1 MQIFKYQSLWG
12 SFLFHIT
19 ADTGTLPALKDPNPH
34 PEAVSYELGFQPGVG
49 EGSTSTLGSLQPSGV
64 NWVWSCRPATL
75 LLVCYSSCEEFLCSF
90 QGLCTLWKECH
101 VPVCLAE
108 DWEVVNWY
116 WWIEGFLWQSEQ
128 SSCSFIRDFFLWGM
142 MTFLIYIVCKA
153 ELTIWRQ
160 NPIMPM
166 EIYLVAF
173 KSTKNLTLCCKMVYI
188 WWRTHFYCTT
198 QYLQIEHTRIT
209 NTQIKK

>member
-1 MQIFKYQSLWG
+1 MGIISLSHHCRHWRSASSLRSQSSPRS
-12 SFLFHIT
+12 SFLRT
-19 ADTGTLPALKDPNPH
+19 RR
-34 PEAVSYELGFQPGVG
+34 FQPGVG
-49 EGSTSTLGSLQPSGV
+49 EGSTSTLGSLQPSVV

-153 ELTIWRQ
+153 ELTIWKQ
-160 NPIMPM
+160 NLIMPM

-173 KSTKNLTLCCKMVYI
+173 
-188 WWRTHFYCTT
+188 
-198 QYLQIEHTRIT
+198 
-209 NTQIKK
+209 